1 MFFVS
6 AFALTGYIWKKW
18 IHGLFTDNNEANFSV
33 LSTKRNAIFLC
44 SIINLNIGLLFYYYV
59 MPYISE
65 CVILVKGVSNIKKNY
80 YKPMETE
87 LLFLPPEWQ
96 SLT

>member
-1 MFFVS
+1 MACS
-6 AFALTGYIWKKW
+6 L
-18 IHGLFTDNNEANFSV
+18 DNNKANFSV

-44 SIINLNIGLLFYYYV
+44 SIINYNIGLLFYYYV

-65 CVILVKGVSNIKKNY
+65 CVILVKEVSNIKKNY

-87 LLFLPPEWQ
+87 LLFLPPE
-96 SLT
+96 